1 MVLDEIRFKS
11 APDIRGFGAVYVVAA
26 SRGKSPPSI
35 DDERRCC
42 AGCRTEFDCFS
53 KVESS
58 ACAATTCRA
67 RQSAAGFVD
76 RKLFFTEWKLLY
88 NGISFIG

>member
-1 MVLDEIRFKS
+1 LALFTWWLRPAGNLLPRS
-11 APDIRGFGAVYVVAA
+11 TTSGGAAQVAA
-26 SRGKSPPSI
+26 
-35 DDERRCC
+35 
-42 AGCRTEFDCFS
+42 TEFDCFS